1 MLIVIVSDLMEKRF
15 SFLIPGKL
23 FFGEKNFFFIVIVVK
38 INSNCGFIIN
48 FLFEK
53 AKKLEFHFCSGK
65 LLMEIFN
72 ENVGKIIVIFGIFQ
86 HLIFFNFFIQ
96 HKFKYEF
103 SLIEL
108 FFGIIWEKIII
119 KKTRIIILRELFW
132 SDLNKSYDT
141 NQTPS
146 LSIKPNKI
154 FVYQRSIN

>member
-1 MLIVIVSDLMEKRF
+1 LKE
-15 SFLIPGKL
+15 
-23 FFGEKNFFFIVIVVK
+23 NFNK
-38 INSNCGFIIN
+38 
-48 FLFEK
+48 
-53 AKKLEFHFCSGK
+53 
-65 LLMEIFN
+65 
-72 ENVGKIIVIFGIFQ
+72 NVGKIIIIFGIFQ
-86 HLIFFNFFIQ
+86 HLI
-96 HKFKYEF
+96 KYEF